1 MTRPSKSSGPGD
13 PAPSKSAQQAKKLQD
28 DQVMSTN
35 NSSIVSKRSVEK
47 LYHPG
52 EAHYFRHFV
61 RKFQRRAPLIN
72 RGYWL
77 RMRVVDTLVR
87 DFLRGSASRATE
99 RENAAAGR
107 ESKKRA
113 VVVNLGCGSDALP
126 WQCLARYPESCA
138 GANARFVDVDFPD
151 LIARKRETVLNTPDL
166 RGPLT
171 GLKESV
177 SPGAGVVLESDQYV
191 QVGCDLR
198 DLKTLRRG
206 LEVAAGG
213 RLEECRFLFVA
224 EVSITYME
232 TAAADEVI
240 RFASTVGDAEFVLLE
255 QILPDGPSHPFAA
268 TMLSHF
274 TKLGTPL
281 KSVDVY
287 PTVDDQHARFA
298 SCGWPADQVCVWT
311 LWQAWADARFLQPA
325 DRTELDKVEPFDE
338 WEEFAIFACHYCVV
352 HARVGG
358 EGQAMASPTKR
369 ESSIPVPIQAGAVR
383 FDECQGQ
390 RGQRRFAAAM
400 RLDGGE
406 GTTGRQPTVLLNV
419 LGLGTKSRLQSC
431 DVFGLGG
438 EAAGDWQPA
447 AALREGGPTPR
458 MCHTLTDLG
467 KHGVL
472 LAGGRESPSSPFKD
486 CWLFDKETSSWRR
499 THDLPVP
506 LYRHAATA
514 LGDSGLALLLGG
526 RGKSEASDAC
536 LLYHPE
542 AGWIECDVAGA
553 RPPAAYGAAVACG
566 SGSDGGVYSG
576 ILTGGIT
583 DGLVS
588 DRILGP
594 GDRIVGWEVDVS
606 DIKKPTITFTKL
618 KGSSEQPSLA
628 VEWLLKRFGATCFPL
643 GNHEFVLLG
652 GVTRDTI
659 VGHQDEI
666 IIFSVAGDEVRLV
679 RRLEWP
685 AEIPRPLLA
694 GHSAVILPD
703 SNSVVIVGG
712 GATCFS
718 MGTHWNKGVYTIRLQ
733 DRLGVDGEKEAAPA
747 VSAVSPRWVHQK
759 TIDILPGEKSFPPLP
774 TTAARTALADGG
786 SSAEMTPI
794 PRVKLD
800 SADDFER
807 ILRADRPVVI
817 EGLNLGSCVS
827 AWTLDYLVDKVGA
840 DRKVV
845 IHEAASQVMD
855 FTSKNFKYVTAEF
868 EEFARRA
875 GRGDRLYLRALS
887 RDKPSEKPAL
897 LADDFPTLAEDFV
910 LPPQLAFV
918 KEKLFS
924 SVLRMSGPV
933 NMWLHYDV
941 MANVYCQ
948 IGGSKRML
956 LFPPSDVERLSFAPG
971 ASSSGVDVFSL
982 LDKPELART
991 HPHEAVV
998 SPGDV
1003 LFLPRLWL
1011 HTATP
1016 IGGDVS
1022 IAVNVFFRDLDNAH
1036 YASGRDV
1043 YGNRD
1048 LAAYEKGRQDVARIA
1063 NSFKK
1068 LPAEAREF
1076 YLLRLAD
1083 ELRERARTG

>member
-1 MTRPSKSSGPGD
+1 MTKPSKLSGPGD
-13 PAPSKSAQQAKKLQD
+13 PAPSKPAQQAKRLQD
-28 DQVMSTN
+28 DQVMATN

-47 LYHPG
+47 LYHPN
-52 EAHYFRHFV
+52 EPHYFRHFV
-61 RKFQRRAPLIN
+61 RKLQRRAPLIN

-87 DFLRGSASRATE
+87 DFLLGVASRARDGQNGT
-99 RENAAAGR
+99 GR
-107 ESKKRA
+107 GRKKRA
-113 VVVNLGCGSDALP
+113 VVVNLGCGSDVLP
-126 WQCLARYPESCA
+126 WQCLIRYPDSCA
-138 GANARFVDVDFPD
+138 DANARFVDVDFPD
-151 LIARKRETVLNTPDL
+151 LIARKRETVLNTPEL
-166 RGPLT
+166 LGPLT
-171 GLKESV
+171 GVKESV
-177 SPGAGVVLESDQYV
+177 APGGAVVLESDQYV
-191 QVGCDLR
+191 QIGCDLR
-198 DLKTLRRG
+198 DLETLRRG
-206 LEVAAGG
+206 LQVAAGG
-213 RLEECRFLFVA
+213 AFEECQFLFVA

-287 PTVDDQHARFA
+287 PTVDDQRARFV

-311 LWQAWADARFLQPA
+311 LWQAWADARFVLPA
-325 DRTELDKVEPFDE
+325 ERMELDKVEPFDE

-358 EGQAMASPTKR
+358 EGRVMVSPLRMPALTR
-369 ESSIPVPIQAGAVR
+369 VPTQAGAVR

-390 RGQRRFAAAM
+390 RGQRRFATAM

-406 GTTGRQPTVLLNV
+406 RTTGQQSTVLLNV

-431 DVFGLGG
+431 DVFGLRD
-438 EAAGDWQPA
+438 EAGDDWQPA
-447 AALREGGPTPR
+447 VTFREGGPTSR

-467 KHGVL
+467 THGVL

-486 CWLFDKETSSWRR
+486 CWLFDKETNSWRP
-499 THDLPVP
+499 THDLPLP
-506 LYRHAATA
+506 LYRHAVTA
-514 LGDSGLALLLGG
+514 LGDSGLALLIGG
-526 RGKSEASDAC
+526 RGKM
-536 LLYHPE
+536 
-542 AGWIECDVAGA
+542 
-553 RPPAAYGAAVACG
+553 VACG
-566 SGSDGGVYSG
+566 SGSGGGVYSG
-576 ILTGGIT
+576 IFTGGIM

-594 GDRIVGWEVDVS
+594 GDQILGWEVDVS
-606 DIKKPTITFTKL
+606 DIKKPAIRFTKL
-618 KGSSEQPSLA
+618 KGSSEQIYLA

-643 GNHEFVLLG
+643 GNNEFILLG
-652 GVTRDTI
+652 GVTRDTLLSY
-659 VGHQDEI
+659 QDEAI
-666 IIFSVAGDEVRLV
+666 FFSVTGDEIRLT
-679 RRLEWP
+679 RRLQWP
-685 AEIPRPLLA
+685 EEIPRPLLA
-694 GHSAVILPD
+694 GHSAVLMPDSD

-718 MGTHWNKGVYTIRLQ
+718 MGTYWNKGVYTIRVR
-733 DRLGVDGEKEAAPA
+733 DPPEVDGEKEVTPAA
-747 VSAVSPRWVHQK
+747 SPRWVHQK
-759 TIDILPGEKSFPPLP
+759 TIDIVPGQGRSSLP
-774 TTAARTALADGG
+774 TTAAKATLVDGG
-786 SSAEMTPI
+786 KSVRITSI
-794 PRVKLD
+794 PRVRLD

-807 ILRADRPVVI
+807 ILRTGRPVVL
-817 EGLNLGSCVS
+817 EGLDLGSCVP
-827 AWTLDYLVDKVGA
+827 AWTLDYLVEKVGA

-855 FTSKNFKYVTAEF
+855 FTSKNFKYVAAEF
-868 EEFARRA
+868 GEFARRV
-875 GRGDRLYLRALS
+875 GHGDRLYLRALS
-887 RDKPSEKPAL
+887 REKPSEKPAL
-897 LADDFPTLAEDFV
+897 LVDDFPTLAEDFV
-910 LPPQLAFV
+910 LPPQLALV
-918 KEKLFS
+918 EEKLFS

-956 LFPPSDVERLSFAPG
+956 LFPPSDVEYFSFAPG
-971 ASSSGVDVFSL
+971 ASSSGVDVFSS
-982 LDKPELART
+982 LDKPELAHT
-991 HPHEAVV
+991 HPHEAIL

-1003 LFLPRLWL
+1003 LLLPSLWL

-1016 IGGDVS
+1016 TVGDVS

-1036 YASGRDV
+1036 YAPGRDV

-1068 LPAEAREF
+1068 LPAEARKF